1 MKTLL
6 PAVSI
11 AALLVAATGAGA
23 AQAQGSGGWT
33 GPYVAG
39 SVGYSPTIDSEDET
53 TEFDTNLDGTFGDT
67 VRPASNA
74 FAPGFCGGAALGATP
89 AAGCDED
96 SDGVDVSVKA
106 GYDMQFGNFVLGVL
120 GEVSTN
126 SVEDSV
132 SAFSTTPTFYTLT
145 RETDLVL
152 AARVRAGYVFG
163 QDGQNLVY
171 GTGGIAGAN
180 IRRQYFTGNVTN
192 SFTFDEGE
200 EGLQTGYQLGVG
212 YERVIQNGW
221 TFGAEYPL
229 TSIKD
234 DEYSVRAG
242 PPTAATNPFILANP
256 AGTDMRRSEDE
267 FRFHAVR
274 FSLGYRF

>member
-1 MKTLL
+1 MKTSPLNAISF
-6 PAVSI
+6 AVLI
-11 AALLVAATGAGA
+11 AATCGGV
-23 AQAQGSGGWT
+23 AQAQSGDWS

-39 SVGYSPTIDSEDET
+39 AFGYSPTIDSEDET
-53 TEFDTNLDGTFGDT
+53 VEFDTNLDGTFGET
-67 VRPASNA
+67 VRPANNA
-74 FAPGFCGGAALGATP
+74 FAPGFCDGAALGATP

-180 IRRQYFTGNVTN
+180 IRRQFFTGNTAN
-192 SFTFDEGE
+192 TFTFNEGE

-221 TFGAEYPL
+221 TFGAEYLL

-274 FSLGYRF
+274 FSVGYRF